1 MGVIESLPGGGER
14 FHVIAGSG
22 SFKNKLQSAIKSSR
36 SLQPLS
42 DNQEAIIKAVRKYEN
57 IIRMGKFGYTQRS
70 AAFSQIKREANL
82 DPGTGEIVKKI
93 LKHLSADV
101 PISRVRIN
109 RADNQEFVD
118 THLANQ
124 SRPANPSGLSG
135 LSFPDN
141 ARPVVQPLTSSAQSG
156 QNLTGRPN
164 SINRPP
170 IIPLSR

>member
-36 SLQPLS
+36 SLQPLA
-42 DNQEAIIKAVRKYEN
+42 DNQKAIIQAVRKYEN

-70 AAFSQIKREANL
+70 AAFSQIKKETNL
-82 DPGTGEIVKKI
+82 DPSTGEIVKKI

-101 PISRVRIN
+101 PVSRVRIN
-109 RADNQEFVD
+109 RANNQEFVD

-124 SRPANPSGLSG
+124 SHPANRSGLSD
-135 LSFPDN
+135 LSFPTN
-141 ARPVVQPLTSSAQSG
+141 ARPVAQPLVSSAQLG
-156 QNLTGRPN
+156 QDSIGRSNL
-164 SINRPP
+164 INRPP
-170 IIPLSR
+170 LIPSSR